1 MRNDAIGPRTWLL
14 AAVAGWAIVAW
25 VLALFGMGGNIR
37 PLPADPSLA
46 QALPQLRPPA
56 AERLGP
62 IAQYAEINARPL
74 FSERRQ
80 PEAFFISGEEGG
92 EQPQSFDFV
101 LSSVLITPGLKMAIL
116 QTKEGGESVRVKLGE
131 SPESAP
137 NWQLMEI
144 NPRSVVIAGPEGRQ
158 TLELRVF
165 DGVGGQSPTAAAPPP
180 AAMPTGPV
188 QQVQP
193 PRRSTGSTADSAKP
207 SAVPADATPAQAES
221 ATAPA
226 PEPELTTEQQMD
238 LIRKRIEARRA
249 QLREQGQVPPPPPQ
263 NKTNK

>member
-1 MRNDAIGPRTWLL
+1 MRTDVIGPRTWLL
-14 AAVAGWAIVAW
+14 AALAGWAILAW
-25 VLALFGMGGNIR
+25 LLALFGMGGSIR
-37 PLPADPSLA
+37 PLPADPSLV

-62 IAQYAEINARPL
+62 MAQYSETGARPL
-74 FSERRQ
+74 FSESRQ
-80 PEAFFISGEEGG
+80 PGPFFISGEEGG

-101 LSSVLITPGLKMAIL
+101 LSSVLITPALKMAIL
-116 QTKEGGESVRVKLGE
+116 QTTEGGESVRVKLGE

-137 NWQLMEI
+137 NWQLVEI

-165 DGVGGQSPTAAAPPP
+165 DGTGGQSPTAMPPP
-180 AAMPTGPV
+180 VATMPTGPV

-193 PRRSTGSTADSAKP
+193 PRRSVTPTPGSAKP
-207 SAVPADATPAQAES
+207 PLPMPADPMSPTGES
-221 ATAPA
+221 TAA

-238 LIRKRIEARRA
+238 MIRKRIEARRA

-263 NKTNK
+263 NKTK

>member
-1 MRNDAIGPRTWLL
+1 MRTDAIGPRTWLL
-14 AAVAGWAIVAW
+14 AALAGWAVLAW
-25 VLALFGMGGNIR
+25 LLALFGMGGSIR
-37 PLPADPSLA
+37 PLPADPALV

-62 IAQYAEINARPL
+62 IAQYSETGARPL
-74 FSERRQ
+74 FSESRQ
-80 PEAFFISGEEGG
+80 PVPFFISGEEGG
-92 EQPQSFDFV
+92 EQPRSFDFV
-101 LSSVLITPGLKMAIL
+101 LSSVLITPALKMAIL
-116 QTKEGGESVRVKLGE
+116 QTTEGGESVRVKLGE

-137 NWQLMEI
+137 NWQLVEI

-165 DGVGGQSPTAAAPPP
+165 DGTGGQAPTAMSSPVSP
-180 AAMPTGPV
+180 MPTGPV

-193 PRRSTGSTADSAKP
+193 PRRSAAPSADSPKP
-207 SAVPADATPAQAES
+207 QPTPADTISPMAEG
-221 ATAPA
+221 ATAPQ
-226 PEPELTTEQQMD
+226 PELTTEQQMD

-263 NKTNK
+263 NKTK

>member
-1 MRNDAIGPRTWLL
+1 MRTDSIGPRTWLL
-14 AAVAGWAIVAW
+14 AAFAGWAMLAW
-25 VLALFGMGGNIR
+25 LLALFGMGGNIH
-37 PLPADPSLA
+37 PLPADPSLV
-46 QALPQLRPPA
+46 QALPQLRAPTP
-56 AERLGP
+56 ERLGP
-62 IAQYAEINARPL
+62 MSQYSEIAARPL
-74 FSERRQ
+74 FSENRQ
-80 PEAFFISGEEGG
+80 PESFFISGEEGG

-116 QTKEGGESVRVKLGE
+116 QTTQGGEPVRVKLGE

-137 NWQLMEI
+137 NWQLVEI

-165 DGVGGQSPTAAAPPP
+165 DGTSGQSPTAVSS

-193 PRRSTGSTADSAKP
+193 PRRSTAPTQDSANP
-207 SAVPADATPAQAES
+207 QPVPVPADAMPAQVES
-221 ATAPA
+221 AAA
-226 PEPELTTEQQMD
+226 PEPVLTTEQQMD

-249 QLREQGQVPPPPPQ
+249 QLREQGELPPTP
-263 NKTNK
+263 NKTK

>member
-1 MRNDAIGPRTWLL
+1 MRTDAIGPRTWLL
-14 AAVAGWAIVAW
+14 AALAGWAILAW
-25 VLALFGMGGNIR
+25 LLALFGMGGRIR
-37 PLPADPSLA
+37 PLPADPELV
-46 QALPQLRPPA
+46 QVLPQLRPPS

-62 IAQYAEINARPL
+62 MTQYSETAARPL
-74 FSERRQ
+74 FSESRQ
-80 PEAFFISGEEGG
+80 PVPFFISGEEGG

-116 QTKEGGESVRVKLGE
+116 QATEGGESVRVKLGDA
-131 SPESAP
+131 PESAP
-137 NWQLMEI
+137 NWQLVEI
-144 NPRSVVIAGPEGRQ
+144 NPRSVVIAGPEGRK

-165 DGVGGQSPTAAAPPP
+165 DGVGGEAPTAVPP
-180 AAMPTGPV
+180 AVPAPMPTGPA

-193 PRRSTGSTADSAKP
+193 PRVSAVPPPDSAKP
-207 SAVPADATPAQAES
+207 QPTPGGAAPPKTEG
-221 ATAPA
+221 TAA
-226 PEPELTTEQQMD
+226 PQPELTTEQQMD

>member
-25 VLALFGMGGNIR
+25 VLALFGMGGSIR

-46 QALPQLRPPA
+46 QVLPQLRPPA

-101 LSSVLITPGLKMAIL
+101 LSSVLITPALKMAIL
-116 QTKEGGESVRVKLGE
+116 QTTEGGESVRVKLGE

-137 NWQLMEI
+137 NWQLVEI
-144 NPRSVVIAGPEGRQ
+144 NPRSVVIAGPEGRK
-158 TLELRVF
+158 TLELRLF
-165 DGVGGQSPTAAAPPP
+165 DGTGGQAPTALSPPVSP
-180 AAMPTGPV
+180 VPTGPV

-193 PRRSTGSTADSAKP
+193 PLRSAAPTPGSAK
-207 SAVPADATPAQAES
+207 SQQAPADGMSPQVES
-221 ATAPA
+221 AAA
-226 PEPELTTEQQMD
+226 EPELTTEQQMD

-249 QLREQGQVPPPPPQ
+249 QLREQEQAPSPQ
-263 NKTNK
+263 NKTK

>member
-1 MRNDAIGPRTWLL
+1 MRTDAIGPRTWLL
-14 AAVAGWAIVAW
+14 AALAGWAILAW
-25 VLALFGMGGNIR
+25 LLALFGMGGSIR
-37 PLPADPSLA
+37 PLPADPSLV

-62 IAQYAEINARPL
+62 IAQYSETGARPL
-74 FSERRQ
+74 FSESRQ
-80 PEAFFISGEEGG
+80 PEPFFISGEGG

-101 LSSVLITPGLKMAIL
+101 LSSVLITPALKMAIL
-116 QTKEGGESVRVKLGE
+116 QTTEGGESVRVKLGE

-137 NWQLMEI
+137 NWQLVEI

-165 DGVGGQSPTAAAPPP
+165 DGAGGQPPTAMPAPAP
-180 AAMPTGPV
+180 MPTGPV

-193 PRRSTGSTADSAKP
+193 PRRSTAAASDGTQPAS
-207 SAVPADATPAQAES
+207 ADAMSPTVDTA
-221 ATAPA
+221 APA
-226 PEPELTTEQQMD
+226 EPELTTEQQMD

-249 QLREQGQVPPPPPQ
+249 QLREQGQVPPPQ
-263 NKTNK
+263 NKTK

>member
-1 MRNDAIGPRTWLL
+1 MRTDAIGPRTWLL
-14 AAVAGWAIVAW
+14 AACAGWAILAW
-25 VLALFGMGGNIR
+25 LLALFGMGGSIR
-37 PLPADPSLA
+37 PLPADPSLV

-62 IAQYAEINARPL
+62 MAQYAEINARPL

-80 PEAFFISGEEGG
+80 PEPFFISGEEGG
-92 EQPQSFDFV
+92 EQSQSFDFV

-116 QTKEGGESVRVKLGE
+116 QTTESGESVRVKLGE
-131 SPESAP
+131 APESAP
-137 NWQLMEI
+137 GWQLVEI

-165 DGVGGQSPTAAAPPP
+165 DGTGGQAPTPMSPVAP
-180 AAMPTGPV
+180 MPTGPV

-193 PRRSTGSTADSAKP
+193 PRRATGAAADGSQP
-207 SAVPADATPAQAES
+207 QPAQADAMSPAAGS
-221 ATAPA
+221 APVA
-226 PEPELTTEQQMD
+226 EPELTTEQQMD

-249 QLREQGQVPPPPPQ
+249 QLREQGQVPPPPQ
-263 NKTNK
+263 NKTK